1 MSLYEQLRDKNKL
14 NKDKGLNE
22 LSIIRVISNTHG
34 GYRVKT
40 IYKTAIANNKVYTIP
55 GDKLAQIIMNGLFY
69 VQNFSMCINCKDAA
83 FMKFVPSYKIEGYNA
98 KTLHI
103 DIDKFNITWNEL
115 EGEHKYNFEDFCDYI
130 SNFIHDKEDN
140 YWECSSTND
149 KCRTIIDIVEWLT
162 RTNDVNNI
170 DNYIAKCLSHM

>member
-103 DIDKFNITWNEL
+103 DIDKLNTSITSKTFVTILVTLFMMRKTITGNAVQRMINAEL
-115 EGEHKYNFEDFCDYI
+115 
-130 SNFIHDKEDN
+130 
-140 YWECSSTND
+140 
-149 KCRTIIDIVEWLT
+149 
-162 RTNDVNNI
+162 
-170 DNYIAKCLSHM
+170 